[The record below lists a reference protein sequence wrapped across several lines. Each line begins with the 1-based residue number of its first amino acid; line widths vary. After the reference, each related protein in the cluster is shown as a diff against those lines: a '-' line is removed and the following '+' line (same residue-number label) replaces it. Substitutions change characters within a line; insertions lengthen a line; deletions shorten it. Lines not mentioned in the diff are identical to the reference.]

1 MVNYQ
6 NYNKSITCEGIAAE
20 EKSSA
25 PFPSNI
31 KQKGIKMET
40 ILEVYFNEQ
49 TGMEENFKEN
59 KEYDK
64 DIMNNLK
71 YIIRQLN
78 ELRAE

>member
-1 MVNYQ
+1 
-6 NYNKSITCEGIAAE
+6 
-20 EKSSA
+20 
-25 PFPSNI
+25 
-31 KQKGIKMET
+31 MET
-40 ILEVYFNEQ
+40 ILEVYFNEK

-59 KEYDK
+59 KEYDN